1 MLHHTLSKA
10 HFYPSKLV
18 ASVLFFA
25 SIILQ
30 SANAGAITNIESERV
45 QPEDTGWSGQIDL
58 TVDGDSGNTNKKS
71 AELAAKVVY
80 VQDQYTTLMIIKSE
94 YGESSKIKDT
104 DNNFAHLRTIQTLT
118 NRLATEQYLQYQDNE
133 FKLLNAR
140 QLAGGGV
147 RYLMTPD
154 TKNISLHLGAGAYY
168 TEERWD
174 LEPEELVDDYARGS
188 FYSSYKHQLTDTIFI
203 IDTLYLQPR
212 LSQPSDLYI
221 YNQFSIKI
229 DIYKA
234 LSLKF
239 SLESSHDSDPVSDLK
254 KTDQSY
260 STALVY
266 NF

>member
-1 MLHHTLSKA
+1 LPA
-10 HFYPSKLV
+10 IFAFV
-18 ASVLFFA
+18 AVL
-25 SIILQ
+25 LQ
-30 SANAGAITNIESERV
+30 SANAVAITNIESERV
-45 QPEDTGWSGQIDL
+45 QPANTGWSGQIDL
-58 TVDGDSGNTNKKS
+58 SADGDSGNTNKKS
-71 AELAAKVVY
+71 VELAAKVVY
-80 VQDQYTTLMIIKSE
+80 VQNQYTTLLILESE

-104 DNNFAHLRTIQTLT
+104 NNNFVHLRTLQNLST
-118 NRLATEQYLQYQDNE
+118 RLATEQYLQYQDDE
-133 FKLLNAR
+133 FKLLNSR

-168 TEERWD
+168 TEERWN
-174 LEPEELVDDYARGS
+174 LEPEELVEDYARGS

-239 SLESSHDSDPVSDLK
+239 SLESSHDTDPVSDLK